1 MPISIVVAEKLRL
14 KWCHKGEGE
23 KGRGGREVE
32 EKEKNEMDKN
42 MNFFFGIAVK

>member
-1 MPISIVVAEKLRL
+1 MPISIGVAEKLRL
-14 KWCHKGEGE
+14 KWCHKGERE